1 MKKIYTLLFA
11 VLALAATSSAQLPA
25 WNISDASFL
34 EAVGITGEVTSASII
49 EVKVV
54 DGLTIYGAD
63 GKNVDIETNGKTVTY
78 KDVEYTYTHR
88 LKFGGTGAFDSET
101 GAPLSRV
108 LAFDVEGPC
117 DITVM
122 CMSSSSGSDRVL
134 NVAAGS
140 QESLLGEATALGPSL
155 TASTITYTGEEAT
168 TIYMWSPSSGVNLYH
183 IIVEEPSPTA
193 INAPKAEGQVVATE
207 YFNIS
212 GVRMGNNFDVLPA
225 GIYLQVKQY
234 ANGAVVTDKI
244 VKNIR

>member
-1 MKKIYTLLFA
+1 MKKIYMLLFA
-11 VLALAATSSAQLPA
+11 VLAFAATSSAQLPA

-63 GKNVDIETNGKTVTY
+63 GKNVDIDKNGKTVTY

-101 GAPLSRV
+101 GAPLNRV
-108 LAFDVEGPC
+108 IAFDVEGPC

-122 CMSSSSGSDRVL
+122 CMSSSGSSDRTL
-134 NVAAGS
+134 NIAAGS
-140 QESLLGEATALGPSL
+140 QESLLGEATALGASL
-155 TASTITYTGEEAT
+155 TASTFTYTGEEAT

-183 IIVEEPSPTA
+183 IIVEESSSTS